1 MLDRRRLH
9 PMDGGARTWGGQKAV
24 VSGASC
30 WCGPVLFGLAAF
42 ATRPRWIE
50 QSITYSLLTRGGPK
64 DDALRCR
71 LLHILATVR
80 AVAGKGNSSDGL
92 EDLPKRV
99 LTVACGFRL
108 AGKESES
115 SSAVRSTLGAQEHV
129 SGVVAC
135 VQAAGEVVQVGHQE
149 HFDAAVD
156 HRVDDLQ
163 GDL

>member
-1 MLDRRRLH
+1 V
-9 PMDGGARTWGGQKAV
+9 T
-24 VSGASC
+24 
-30 WCGPVLFGLAAF
+30 
-42 ATRPRWIE
+42 
-50 QSITYSLLTRGGPK
+50 
-64 DDALRCR
+64 
-71 LLHILATVR
+71 
-80 AVAGKGNSSDGL
+80 GKGNFSGGA

-108 AGKESES
+108 PGKESER

-135 VQAAGEVVQVGHQE
+135 VQAAAEVVEVRHE
-149 HFDAAVD
+149 EYFDAAVD